1 VSVCVSLCVCA
12 HPDLD
17 KASDS
22 VHMHAYA
29 CVRDVTNGRIKNI
42 EARAGGF
49 DTTEGEYRF
58 G

>member
-1 VSVCVSLCVCA
+1 MFLNGG
-12 HPDLD
+12 
-17 KASDS
+17 
-22 VHMHAYA
+22 
-29 CVRDVTNGRIKNI
+29 VTNGRIKNI

>member
-1 VSVCVSLCVCA
+1 MCVSLCVCA